1 MSKQMSGRS
10 EVKSAEQTGSLV
22 LLLVVALVLQES
34 HNALTSVTLHSGPIR
49 PGILDE
55 NPPHTLDR
63 LGLPTISS
71 SDSSGASPG
80 PAGC

>member
-1 MSKQMSGRS
+1 MSGRS
-10 EVKSAEQTGSLV
+10 KVKSAEQTGSLV

-34 HNALTSVTLHSGPIR
+34 HNALTSVTLHSDPIR
-49 PGILDE
+49 PGILHE

-63 LGLPTISS
+63 FGLPTISS

-80 PAGC
+80 SAGC